1 MFEAVMVSFSA
12 STHRIL
18 QKIQLRDAI
27 ALKVKDGPQEIDILD
42 WTTRAALE
50 IIGQSVGELKYIF
63 PFISLTLLRSGPR
76 CRITEFCG

>member
-50 IIGQSVGELKYIF
+50 IIGQSVGE
-63 PFISLTLLRSGPR
+63 
-76 CRITEFCG
+76 